1 MERYLAKQRHDATIG
16 TKAHT
21 KRFQELLQRGA
32 AKDEVRRALDFA
44 SQKVSWTALGRSCS
58 VMAPGPL
65 KENSDAFGC
74 SQSLLCGGSLGQ
86 IDLRAD
92 AVKTMDVGKI
102 SFFLH
107 E

>member
-1 MERYLAKQRHDATIG
+1 MERYLAKQRHDATID

-65 KENSDAFGC
+65 K
-74 SQSLLCGGSLGQ
+74 
-86 IDLRAD
+86 
-92 AVKTMDVGKI
+92 
-102 SFFLH
+102 
-107 E
+107 